1 MVLSSTVLDQLLSFQ
16 FSHNLFLLLVGGGCA
31 FLLSYVFI
39 LGIILLFRKTG
50 WVRPAEPGRSIDRV
64 PRLGGLGIYLAFV
77 IASLI
82 FYIQNPDPAFLQKE
96 KAIYWLF
103 LIGSAL
109 IVLVHAYDDIKPLKP
124 LPKLFAQ
131 TIAVIIIMGPFLN
144 NMGPFFHGPQA
155 IWFNTQFNGV
165 LLFGFSN
172 PFQVANVAPNLLPWY
187 QRPEI
192 TLFISP
198 PPNTFPDI
206 TWLVIPAVLFTWFWM
221 VGMMNTV
228 NLIDGVDGLAGGVVA
243 ITSICITLIS
253 WKLGQYSIAILAAI
267 FTGAILG
274 FLLHNWNPSRII
286 MGDSGSQFLG
296 IGLAVLSIM
305 GGAKAAL
312 ALMVL
317 GIPILDVAIVMIN
330 RVRRG
335 QSPLHYDTTHLHH
348 RLQATG
354 LSPRQIC
361 YVMYAFTTF
370 FGVLALNL
378 LPIYKLVGIALVIV
392 AMIGVIIWI
401 DYRQRQRGTPIRL
414 DGPENGPR
422 GPKSGQ
428 GSEAQKTGDPL
439 EQAPVIQDSEATNRL
454 ISPPH
459 GSIVEQLP
467 VQLPL

>member
-1 MVLSSTVLDQLLSFQ
+1 MLLALTLLDQLLSLQ
-16 FSHNLFLLLVGGGCA
+16 FAHLAGNLFLMLVGGVCS
-31 FLLSYVFI
+31 FLLSYMFI
-39 LGIILLFRKTG
+39 LGIIVFFRKTG
-50 WVRPAEPGRSIDRV
+50 WVRPAEPGRSPDRV
-64 PRLGGLGIYLAFV
+64 PRLGGLGIYLAFI

-82 FYIQNPDPAFLQKE
+82 FYISNPDPLFSQKE
-96 KAIYWLF
+96 KATYWLF

-109 IVLVHAYDDIKPLKP
+109 IVLVHAYDDVKPLKP

-131 TIAVIIIMGPFLN
+131 TLAVIIIMGPFIN
-144 NMGPFFHGPQA
+144 NMGPFFHGSQA
-155 IWFNTQFNGV
+155 NWFNGQFNGV

-172 PFQVANVAPNLLPWY
+172 PFQTVPVVTPGLPWY
-187 QRPEI
+187 QEPVI
-192 TLFISP
+192 TLFIR
-198 PPNTFPDI
+198 TPDI

-243 ITSICITLIS
+243 ITGICITLIS
-253 WKLGQYSIAILAAI
+253 WRLEQYTIALLAAI
-267 FTGAILG
+267 FTGAIVG
-274 FLLHNWNPSRII
+274 FLLHNWSPSRII

-305 GGAKAAL
+305 GGAKVAL

-348 RLQATG
+348 RLKATG

-361 YVMYAFTTF
+361 YLFYTFTAF
-370 FGVLALNL
+370 FGILALNL
-378 LPIYKLVGIALVIV
+378 LPIYKLLGIALVIV
-392 AMIGVIIWI
+392 TMVALIIWI

-414 DGPENGPR
+414 DGPKPG
-422 GPKSGQ
+422 KSGPESAP
-428 GSEAQKTGDPL
+428 GSQTVEMGNLA
-439 EQAPVIQDSEATNRL
+439 EQTLV
-454 ISPPH
+454 
-459 GSIVEQLP
+459 
-467 VQLPL
+467 

>member
-1 MVLSSTVLDQLLSFQ
+1 MLQFQNLSFQ
-16 FSHNLFLLLVGGGCA
+16 FVHLSNNLLLLLVGGFCA
-31 FLLSYVFI
+31 FLLSYVLI
-39 LGIILLFRKTG
+39 LGIIIFFRRTG
-50 WVRPAEPGRSIDRV
+50 WVRPAEPGRSPDRV

-82 FYIQNPDPAFLQKE
+82 FYIGNPDPLFLQKE
-96 KAIYWLF
+96 KVIYWLF

-109 IVLVHAYDDIKPLKP
+109 IVLIHAYDDVKPLRP

-131 TIAVIIIMGPFLN
+131 TLAVIIIMGPFIN

-155 IWFNTQFNGV
+155 NWFNGQFNGV

-172 PFQVANVAPNLLPWY
+172 PFQTVPVVTPGLPWY
-187 QRPEI
+187 QQPVI
-192 TLFISP
+192 TLFIH
-198 PPNTFPDI
+198 TPDI

-243 ITSICITLIS
+243 ITGICITLIS
-253 WKLGQYSIAILAAI
+253 WRLEQYTIAILAAI

-274 FLLHNWNPSRII
+274 FLLHNWHPSRII

-305 GGAKAAL
+305 GGAKVAL

-317 GIPILDVAIVMIN
+317 GVPILDVAIVMIN
-330 RVRRG
+330 RIRPRK
-335 QSPLHYDTTHLHH
+335 SPLHYATTHLHH
-348 RLQATG
+348 RLKATG

-361 YVMYAFTTF
+361 YLFYTFTAF
-370 FGVLALNL
+370 FGILALNL
-378 LPIYKLVGIALVIV
+378 VPIFKLLGIALVIV
-392 AMIGVIIWI
+392 TMVGLIVWI

-414 DGPENGPR
+414 DGPKPG
-422 GPKSGQ
+422 KSGP
-428 GSEAQKTGDPL
+428 GSAENSDTPRTEMQPEQTSLVQKGETAAG
-439 EQAPVIQDSEATNRL
+439 V
-454 ISPPH
+454 ISPSH
-459 GSIVEQLP
+459 GQVGAQLHAS
-467 VQLPL
+467 LPL

>member
-1 MVLSSTVLDQLLSFQ
+1 MVLARTLLDQLLSLQ
-16 FSHNLFLLLVGGGCA
+16 FAHLYGNVFLLLLGGVCA
-31 FLLSYVFI
+31 FLLSYVLI
-39 LGIILLFRKTG
+39 LGIIVFFRKTG
-50 WVRPAEPGRSIDRV
+50 WVRPTEPGRSPDRV

-77 IASLI
+77 MASLI
-82 FYIQNPDPAFLQKE
+82 FYISNPDPLFSQKE

-109 IVLVHAYDDIKPLKP
+109 IVLVHAYDDVKPLKP

-131 TIAVIIIMGPFLN
+131 TLAVIIIMGPFIN
-144 NMGPFFHGPQA
+144 NMGPFFHGLQA
-155 IWFNTQFNGV
+155 NWFNGQFNGI

-172 PFQVANVAPNLLPWY
+172 PFQTVRVVTPGLPWY
-187 QRPEI
+187 QEPVI
-192 TLFISP
+192 TLFIHS
-198 PPNTFPDI
+198 PDI

-243 ITSICITLIS
+243 ITGICITIIS
-253 WKLGQYSIAILAAI
+253 WQLEQYTIAILAAI
-267 FTGAILG
+267 FTGAVVG
-274 FLLHNWNPSRII
+274 FLLHNWHPSRII

-305 GGAKAAL
+305 GGAKVAL

-317 GIPILDVAIVMIN
+317 GVPILDVAIVMIN

-348 RLQATG
+348 RLKATG

-361 YVMYAFTTF
+361 YLFYTFTAF

-378 LPIYKLVGIALVIV
+378 LPIYKLLGIALVIV
-392 AMIGVIIWI
+392 TMVGLIIWI

-414 DGPENGPR
+414 DGPKPGTSDP
-422 GPKSGQ
+422 
-428 GSEAQKTGDPL
+428 GSAQNPEMQEAKNL
-439 EQAPVIQDSEATNRL
+439 AEQTLVKITW
-454 ISPPH
+454 
-459 GSIVEQLP
+459 
-467 VQLPL
+467 

>member
-1 MVLSSTVLDQLLSFQ
+1 MILAGTVLDQLLSLQ
-16 FSHNLFLLLVGGGCA
+16 LANLSSDLLLLLCGCVCA
-31 FLLSYVFI
+31 FLLSYIFI

-50 WVRPAEPGRSIDRV
+50 WVRPAEPGRSPDRV

-82 FYIQNPDPAFLQKE
+82 FYINTPDLSQKE
-96 KAIYWLF
+96 SAIYWLF

-109 IVLVHAYDDIKPLKP
+109 LIIVHAYDDVKPLKP
-124 LPKLFAQ
+124 LSKLLVQ
-131 TIAVIIIMGPFLN
+131 TLAVIIIMGPFIN
-144 NMGPFFHGPQA
+144 NMGPFFQGPQA
-155 IWFNTQFNGV
+155 NWFNAQFNGV

-172 PFQVANVAPNLLPWY
+172 PFQTVPVVTPGLPWY
-187 QRPEI
+187 QQPVI

-198 PPNTFPDI
+198 PPGAFPDI
-206 TWLVIPAVLFTWFWM
+206 SWLAIPAVLFTWFWM

-243 ITSICITLIS
+243 ITGIFITLIS
-253 WKLGQYSIAILAAI
+253 WRMEQYTIAILAAI

-305 GGAKAAL
+305 GGAKVAL

-317 GIPILDVAIVMIN
+317 GIPILDVAVVMIN

-348 RLQATG
+348 RLKATG

-361 YVMYAFTTF
+361 YLFYAFTAF

-392 AMIGVIIWI
+392 TMVVVILWI

-414 DGPENGPR
+414 DGPKG
-422 GPKSGQ
+422 GKSGP
-428 GSEAQKTGDPL
+428 EAVEKPVDHPL
-439 EQAPVIQDSEATNRL
+439 VQE
-454 ISPPH
+454 
-459 GSIVEQLP
+459 SIP
-467 VQLPL
+467 

>member
-1 MVLSSTVLDQLLSFQ
+1 MVLARMVLNQLLSLQ
-16 FSHNLFLLLVGGGCA
+16 VAYLSDNLILLLVGGLCA
-31 FLLSYVFI
+31 FLLSYIVI
-39 LGIILLFRKTG
+39 LGIIIFFRKTG
-50 WVRPAEPGRSIDRV
+50 WVRPTEPGRSPDRV

-77 IASLI
+77 ITSLI
-82 FYIQNPDPAFLQKE
+82 FYIHNPDLSQKE

-103 LIGSAL
+103 LIGSTL

-131 TIAVIIIMGPFLN
+131 TLAVIIIMGPFIN

-155 IWFNTQFNGV
+155 NWFNGQFNGV

-172 PFQVANVAPNLLPWY
+172 PFQAVQVITPGLPWY
-187 QRPEI
+187 REPAI
-192 TLFISP
+192 TLFIHK
-198 PPNTFPDI
+198 PDI

-243 ITSICITLIS
+243 ITGICITIIS
-253 WKLGQYSIAILAAI
+253 WRLEQYTIAILAAI
-267 FTGAILG
+267 FTGAIVG
-274 FLLHNWNPSRII
+274 FLLHNWHPSRII

-296 IGLAVLSIM
+296 IGLAVLSVM
-305 GGAKAAL
+305 GGAKVAL

-317 GIPILDVAIVMIN
+317 GLPILDVAIVMIN

-348 RLQATG
+348 RLKATG

-361 YVMYAFTTF
+361 YLFYAFTAF

-378 LPIYKLVGIALVIV
+378 LPIYKLLGIALVI
-392 AMIGVIIWI
+392 ATMIGLILWI
-401 DYRQRQRGTPIRL
+401 DHRQRQRGAPIRL
-414 DGPENGPR
+414 DGP
-422 GPKSGQ
+422 KSGKPDA
-428 GSEAQKTGDPL
+428 GSNQSFEKQEMENPA
-439 EQAPVIQDSEATNRL
+439 EQVPVPSQDVSTKDVSTL
-454 ISPPH
+454 
-459 GSIVEQLP
+459 LM
-467 VQLPL
+467 

>member
-1 MVLSSTVLDQLLSFQ
+1 MILDQYLSLQ
-16 FSHNLFLLLVGGGCA
+16 FVYLFDNLFLLFVGGTCA

-39 LGIILLFRKTG
+39 LGIVVFFRKTG
-50 WVRPAEPGRSIDRV
+50 WVRPAEPSRSPDRV

-77 IASLI
+77 LASLV
-82 FYIQNPDPAFLQKE
+82 FYIHDPNLSQKE

-109 IVLVHAYDDIKPLKP
+109 IVLVHAYDDVKPLKP

-131 TIAVIIIMGPFLN
+131 TLAVIIIMGPFIN
-144 NMGPFFHGPQA
+144 NMGPFFHGSQA
-155 IWFNTQFNGV
+155 NWLNGQFNGV

-172 PFQVANVAPNLLPWY
+172 PFQTVQVMTPGLPWY
-187 QRPEI
+187 QQPVI
-192 TLFISP
+192 TLFIHS
-198 PPNTFPDI
+198 PDI
-206 TWLVIPAVLFTWFWM
+206 SWLVIPAVLFTWFWM

-243 ITSICITLIS
+243 ITGICITLIS
-253 WKLGQYSIAILAAI
+253 WRLEQYTIATLAAI
-267 FTGAILG
+267 FTGATLG
-274 FLLHNWNPSRII
+274 FLLHNWHPSRII

-305 GGAKAAL
+305 GGAKLAL

-317 GIPILDVAIVMIN
+317 GIPILDVAVVMIN

-348 RLQATG
+348 RLKATG

-361 YVMYAFTTF
+361 YLFYAFTAF
-370 FGVLALNL
+370 FGILALNL
-378 LPIYKLVGIALVIV
+378 VPIYKLVGIALVIV
-392 AMIGVIIWI
+392 TMVVVIMWI

-414 DGPENGPR
+414 DGPKNGKF
-422 GPKSGQ
+422 GPASDLNPEVQ
-428 GSEAQKTGDPL
+428 EIEESAEQTPPILEDKTGSLGQQGCL
-439 EQAPVIQDSEATNRL
+439 EEL
-454 ISPPH
+454 IF
-459 GSIVEQLP
+459 
-467 VQLPL
+467 

>member
-1 MVLSSTVLDQLLSFQ
+1 MVLARTLLDQHLSLQ
-16 FSHNLFLLLVGGGCA
+16 FAYLSSNLFLLLVGGTCT
-31 FLLSYVFI
+31 FLLSYLFI
-39 LGIILLFRKTG
+39 LGIIVFFRKTG
-50 WVRPAEPGRSIDRV
+50 WVRPAELGRSPDRV

-77 IASLI
+77 IASLV
-82 FYIQNPDPAFLQKE
+82 FYIHDPDLSQKE

-109 IVLVHAYDDIKPLKP
+109 IVLVHAYDDVKPLKP

-131 TIAVIIIMGPFLN
+131 TLAVIIIMGPFIN
-144 NMGPFFHGPQA
+144 NMGPFFHGSQA
-155 IWFNTQFNGV
+155 NWFNGQFNGV

-172 PFQVANVAPNLLPWY
+172 PFQTVHVMTSGLPWY
-187 QRPEI
+187 QQPVI
-192 TLFISP
+192 TLIIHS
-198 PPNTFPDI
+198 PDI
-206 TWLVIPAVLFTWFWM
+206 SWLVIPAVLFTWFWM

-243 ITSICITLIS
+243 ITGICITLIS
-253 WKLGQYSIAILAAI
+253 WRLEQYTIATLAAI
-267 FTGAILG
+267 FTGAVLG
-274 FLLHNWNPSRII
+274 FLLHNWYPSRII

-305 GGAKAAL
+305 GGAKLAL

-317 GIPILDVAIVMIN
+317 GIPILDVAVVMIN

-348 RLQATG
+348 RLKATG

-361 YVMYAFTTF
+361 YLFYAFTAF

-378 LPIYKLVGIALVIV
+378 VPIYKLAGIALVIV
-392 AMIGVIIWI
+392 TMVGVIMWI

-414 DGPENGPR
+414 DGP
-422 GPKSGQ
+422 KSGKFGP
-428 GSEAQKTGDPL
+428 GSSLKPETGPL
-439 EQAPVIQDSEATNRL
+439 CDHAHQV
-454 ISPPH
+454 
-459 GSIVEQLP
+459 
-467 VQLPL
+467 PL

>member
-1 MVLSSTVLDQLLSFQ
+1 MMLADTILDQLFSLQ
-16 FSHNLFLLLVGGGCA
+16 FAHFANSLFLMLSGGVSA

-39 LGIILLFRKTG
+39 LGIIVFFRKTG
-50 WVRPAEPGRSIDRV
+50 WVRPAEPSRSPDRV

-77 IASLI
+77 IASLL
-82 FYIQNPDPAFLQKE
+82 FYIPNPDPLFSQKE

-109 IVLVHAYDDIKPLKP
+109 IVLVHAYDDVKPLKP

-131 TIAVIIIMGPFLN
+131 TLAVIIIMGPFLN
-144 NMGPFFHGPQA
+144 NMGPFFHGTQA
-155 IWFNTQFNGV
+155 NWFNVQFNGV

-172 PFQVANVAPNLLPWY
+172 PFQTVPIMTAGLPWY
-187 QRPEI
+187 QQPVI
-192 TLFISP
+192 TLFIR
-198 PPNTFPDI
+198 TPDI
-206 TWLVIPAVLFTWFWM
+206 SWLVIPAVLFTWFWM

-228 NLIDGVDGLAGGVVA
+228 NLIDGVDGLSGGVVA
-243 ITSICITLIS
+243 ITGIFIALIS
-253 WKLGQYSIAILAAI
+253 WRLEQYTIAILAAI

-274 FLLHNWNPSRII
+274 FLPHNWNPSRII

-305 GGAKAAL
+305 GGAKVAL

-317 GIPILDVAIVMIN
+317 GIPILDVAVVMIN

-348 RLQATG
+348 RLKATG

-361 YVMYAFTTF
+361 YLFYAFTTF
-370 FGVLALNL
+370 FGILALNL
-378 LPIYKLVGIALVIV
+378 LPIYKLVGIALVIATMV
-392 AMIGVIIWI
+392 GMIAWI

-414 DGPENGPR
+414 DGPSPGKSDP
-422 GPKSGQ
+422 GSGQ
-428 GSEAQKTGDPL
+428 NLEIQETGNPT
-439 EQAPVIQDSEATNRL
+439 EQIPVIQKDKTAKLLVLS
-454 ISPPH
+454 SD
-459 GSIVEQLP
+459 GSKA
-467 VQLPL
+467 

>member
-1 MVLSSTVLDQLLSFQ
+1 MRLALTLLDQLLSLQ
-16 FSHNLFLLLVGGGCA
+16 FAHFAGNLFLLLVGGICS

-39 LGIILLFRKTG
+39 LGIIVFFRKTG
-50 WVRPAEPGRSIDRV
+50 WVRPAEPGRSPDRV

-82 FYIQNPDPAFLQKE
+82 FYVPNPDPLFSQKE
-96 KAIYWLF
+96 KAVYWLF
-103 LIGSAL
+103 LVGSAL
-109 IVLVHAYDDIKPLKP
+109 IVLVHAYDDVKPLKP

-131 TIAVIIIMGPFLN
+131 TLAVIIIMGPLVN
-144 NMGPFFHGPQA
+144 NMGPFFGGSQA
-155 IWFNTQFNGV
+155 NWFNGQFNGV

-172 PFQVANVAPNLLPWY
+172 PFQAVPVVTPGLPWY
-187 QRPEI
+187 QEPVI
-192 TLFISP
+192 TLFIH
-198 PPNTFPDI
+198 TPDI

-221 VGMMNTV
+221 VGMMNTI

-243 ITSICITLIS
+243 ITGICITLIS
-253 WKLGQYSIAILAAI
+253 WRLEQYTIALLAAI
-267 FTGAILG
+267 FTGAIVG
-274 FLLHNWNPSRII
+274 FLLHNWYPSRII

-305 GGAKAAL
+305 GGAKVAL

-348 RLQATG
+348 RLKATG

-361 YVMYAFTTF
+361 YLFYTFTAF
-370 FGVLALNL
+370 FGILALNL
-378 LPIYKLVGIALVIV
+378 LPIYKLLGIAMVIV
-392 AMIGVIIWI
+392 TMIALIIWI

-414 DGPENGPR
+414 DGPKR
-422 GPKSGQ
+422 GKSGP
-428 GSEAQKTGDPL
+428 GSGQSFEMPETENPAEQIPIMAKDDTGSLGRQSCL
-439 EQAPVIQDSEATNRL
+439 EEL
-454 ISPPH
+454 M
-459 GSIVEQLP
+459 L
-467 VQLPL
+467 